1 MGEGL
6 YRRKAVE
13 AISTRTASRG
23 ILRPVADLEKH
34 AFKRDRRF
42 IVRLVLLL
50 AIALLAGVFLW
61 AKMTST
67 SFGTC
72 AAGAF
77 GSTSGSAAEPA
88 SQ

>member
-1 MGEGL
+1 M
-6 YRRKAVE
+6 
-13 AISTRTASRG
+13 
-23 ILRPVADLEKH
+23 ADLEKH

-42 IVRLVLLL
+42 ILRLVLLL
-50 AIALLAGVFLW
+50 AIAILAGIFMW

-77 GSTSGSAAEPA
+77 GSTTEAEPEPP
-88 SQ
+88 SH

>member
-1 MGEGL
+1 MGF
-6 YRRKAVE
+6 E
-13 AISTRTASRG
+13 AISTRMARRG

-77 GSTSGSAAEPA
+77 GSTTGEEGQPPSP
-88 SQ
+88 